1 MKMEYTEVDMFGITD
16 EVAIVTG
23 AAGGIGFEIAR
34 SFAHL
39 GAHAVLVDID
49 QNKLDGAVARLKA
62 EGKDAMAVAAD
73 VTNKADVEKM
83 AKTVYDKFGKI
94 DILVNSAGIAYLEDA
109 VDFDEAMW
117 DKVIAVN
124 VKGTL
129 LPCQAVGR
137 YMLQKEKGRIV
148 NISSVRGMQGRARDL
163 AYAPSK
169 GAVNQLTRSLA
180 IEWARKNINVNAVA
194 PIFTLTEINKDILN
208 DKNTMEWVMSR
219 MPKGKLSQ
227 TSYLTGPAVFLCSK
241 SSEFITGQILY
252 VDGGWTCA

>member
-1 MKMEYTEVDMFGITD
+1 MEYTEVDMFGIAD

-49 QNKLDGAVARLKA
+49 QKKLDQAVDKLKA
-62 EGKDAMAVAAD
+62 EGKDALAVATD

-83 AKTVYDKFGKI
+83 AKTVFDEFGKI

-117 DKVIAVN
+117 DKVMAVN

-180 IEWARKNINVNAVA
+180 IEWAKKNINVNAVA
-194 PIFTLTEINKDILN
+194 PIFTLTEINKDMLN
-208 DKNTMEWVMSR
+208 DKKTMDWVISR
-219 MPKGKLSQ
+219 MPKGRLSQ
-227 TSYLTGPAVFLCSK
+227 TSYLTGPTVFLCSK

>member
-1 MKMEYTEVDMFGITD
+1 MEYTEVDMFGIAG
-16 EVAIVTG
+16 EVAVVTG
-23 AAGGIGFEIAR
+23 SAGGIGFEISRA
-34 SFAHL
+34 FAHL
-39 GAHAVLVDID
+39 NAHVVLVDINQD
-49 QNKLDGAVARLKA
+49 KLNEAVAKLKA
-62 EGKDAMAVAAD
+62 EGMDAIAIPTD
-73 VTNKADVEKM
+73 VTNKASVEKM
-83 AKTVYDKFGKI
+83 AKSVFDQYGKI

-109 VDFDEAMW
+109 VDFSEEMW
-117 DKVIAVN
+117 DKVMNVN

-137 YMLQKEKGRIV
+137 YMLQNEKGRIV

-169 GAVNQLTRSLA
+169 GAINQLTRSLA
-180 IEWARKNINVNAVA
+180 IEWAKKNINVNAIA

-208 DKNTMEWVMSR
+208 DVKTMEWVMSR
-219 MPKGKLSQ
+219 MPKGMLSQ

-241 SSEFITGQILY
+241 SSEFITGQIIY